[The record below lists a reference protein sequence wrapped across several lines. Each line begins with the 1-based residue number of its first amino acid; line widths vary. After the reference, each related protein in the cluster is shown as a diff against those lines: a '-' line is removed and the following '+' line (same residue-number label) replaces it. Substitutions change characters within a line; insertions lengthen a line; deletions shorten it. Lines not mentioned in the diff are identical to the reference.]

1 MNQYLIFTNYDL
13 YDLEQEAVKG
23 NPGHPFRK
31 DRSNDTT
38 AMEFCSIGTNFI
50 EGDVIDLHHSCY
62 EMKEI
67 IFWDHLYTV

>member
-13 YDLEQEAVKG
+13 YDLDQEAVKG

-50 EGDVIDLHHSCY
+50 EGDVIELHQSSY
-62 EMKEI
+62 EMKKI
-67 IFWDHLYTV
+67 NF